1 MNTAW
6 GHGFNVMPP
15 IRRYIPAR
23 KVSDLNFIK
32 IINIKREK
40 NDT

>member
-1 MNTAW
+1 MNTAC
-6 GHGFNVMPP
+6 GYGFNVMPP

-23 KVSDLNFIK
+23 KVSDLNFINNK
-32 IINIKREK
+32 YKK